1 MSRHATSHNPSL
13 NPSRQHRTTAIGTE
27 STENPQTQQ
36 VDHHKQLG
44 KNAPSTTPARQSR
57 PVKRIGGMIERPI
70 EPVLVKPGQN
80 IYDVLPKAA
89 PVGTSS
95 IHAYSDTSTR
105 SNRRRRLRPERSNGN
120 VRVIGRRP
128 TVPLIDFSVPLIP
141 VERDSTKPTDF
152 IGQPNGHSEAKPA
165 SFAIPVPE
173 TSKVIHANPT
183 RGR

>member
-13 NPSRQHRTTAIGTE
+13 NPLGQRRTTAIGTE
-27 STENPQTQQ
+27 STENPQTHQ
-36 VDHHKQLG
+36 VDRHKLLG
-44 KNAPSTTPARQSR
+44 TNATTNTPARQSR

-70 EPVLVKPGQN
+70 EPVLVKRGQD

-89 PVGTSS
+89 PVGNRS
-95 IHAYSDTSTR
+95 IHAYSITSNR
-105 SNRRRRLRPERSNGN
+105 ANRRRRHRVQSNGK
-120 VRVIGRRP
+120 VRIIRRRP

-141 VERDSTKPTDF
+141 IERDATQTVDS
-152 IGQPNGHSEAKPA
+152 IGHPKSHNEAEPA

>member
-1 MSRHATSHNPSL
+1 MSRRVTSHNPTL
-13 NPSRQHRTTAIGTE
+13 NRLGQHRTTAIGAG
-27 STENPQTQQ
+27 STKNPQTHQA
-36 VDHHKQLG
+36 DHHKLLG
-44 KNAPSTTPARQSR
+44 TNATSNTPTWQSR

-95 IHAYSDTSTR
+95 IHAYSITSTR
-105 SNRRRRLRPERSNGN
+105 SNRRRRRRPEPSNGN
-120 VRVIGRRP
+120 VRIIRRRP

-141 VERDSTKPTDF
+141 VERDATKPTDS
-152 IGQPNGHSEAKPA
+152 IGQPKGHSGAKPA

>member
-1 MSRHATSHNPSL
+1 MSRRVTSHNPSI
-13 NPSRQHRTTAIGTE
+13 NPLGQHRTTAIGTG
-27 STENPQTQQ
+27 STKNPQTHQA
-36 VDHHKQLG
+36 DHHKQLG
-44 KNAPSTTPARQSR
+44 TNATSNTPARQSR

-89 PVGTSS
+89 PVGNRS
-95 IHAYSDTSTR
+95 IHTYSITSHR
-105 SNRRRRLRPERSNGN
+105 ANRRRRHRVQSNGK
-120 VRVIGRRP
+120 VRIIRRRP

-141 VERDSTKPTDF
+141 VERDATKPTDS
-152 IGQPNGHSEAKPA
+152 IGRPKAHNEAKPA